1 MDHTP
6 LHDNRNASTFVDM
19 FGEVKPDPDRKP
31 SASHRRIRSEL
42 QHLRF
47 DDLRKSQRRLSICD
61 DLFIV
66 IANNELPEVS
76 GSPQNVR
83 G

>member
-1 MDHTP
+1 M
-6 LHDNRNASTFVDM
+6 DM
-19 FGEVKPDPDRKP
+19 FGEVKPDSDAKLRT
-31 SASHRRIRSEL
+31 SHRRIRSEL
-42 QHLRF
+42 CHLRF

-76 GSPQNVR
+76 GSPENAR